1 MLNKTKQLVFLLILV
16 CLAFN
21 NTGVKAAHT
30 NDNDNKT
37 LPSAT
42 TEAKSDLDILYKKYL
57 LKNGLTLLVHEDH
70 KAPIVAVN
78 VWYHVGSKNEK
89 TGKTGFAHLF
99 EHLMFNGSE
108 NFNKDYFQA
117 LERIGATDLNGTT
130 NNDRTN
136 YFQNVP
142 KSALDTVLW
151 LESDRMGYLLGAIDQ
166 AKLDE
171 QRGVVQNEKRQ
182 GENQPYSVAYELITK
197 ATYPEGHPYS
207 WTVIGSMEDLN
218 AASLPDVQEWFKTY
232 YGAANATLVVA
243 GDVNADEVKEKV
255 EKYFGNIPSGPPIA
269 RHEVAVAKMTGERRQ
284 TVQDRVPQPAF
295 IKVWNIPQWGSAEAD
310 YLNLA
315 SDILG
320 SGKNSRLYKR
330 LVYDLQVATEV
341 AAFVDLN
348 EIGGQFYIQVYA
360 RPDQDL
366 NKIESLVNEEVS
378 RFLAEG
384 PTEAE
389 LKRIKAQNIASFVRG
404 AERIGGFGGKSDI
417 LAQNQVYT
425 GNPEHYKITK
435 SRIANATNKDLQET
449 AKKWLSDG
457 SYILTVTPFPE
468 FSTTG
473 TTVDRSKMPDLGATP
488 EISFPELKRATL
500 SNGVKVVLAERHSAP
515 LINFNLIVDAGYAA
529 DPVAGTSAMAMQM
542 LTEGTKKRSSLQ
554 ISEDLANL
562 GTNLFAFSD
571 LDSSRISVSSLKSK
585 LDESLDIFA
594 DVVLNPSFPE
604 KEFQRIQKQQL
615 SAIEQEKADPQSIA
629 LRLMPGLIYGKDH
642 AYGQPFTGSGTP
654 ESISKLSQ
662 TDVVKF
668 HQTWFKP
675 NNATIVVVGDTTL
688 SDIVPKLESLLKNWK
703 PSEVPKKNLATVSPK
718 DKPTVYLVDRPGSLQ
733 SVIVAGHISLP
744 KANPDEL
751 AINTMNNILGGV
763 FTSRLNLNLRE
774 DKHWSYG
781 VFSFLADAKGQRP
794 FLSISPV
801 QTDKTKESIVEVL
814 KELKQ
819 VLKDKPITQEEF
831 TKDQT
836 NQVLELPGSWETN
849 GRVLNSILNIVRYG
863 YGDDYYKKY
872 ANEVRNLTLNQVNA
886 AAQKVIQPDKLV
898 WLIVGDRSKIET
910 GIRELNLGE
919 IKVLDVDGNPVK

>member
-1 MLNKTKQLVFLLILV
+1 MLRKTKLLVFSLILA
-16 CLAFN
+16 CLVFN
-21 NTGVKAAHT
+21 IVKANPR
-30 NDNDNKT
+30 NDNDNKAT
-37 LPSAT
+37 SSAT
-42 TEAKSDLDILYKKYL
+42 ATADAAIDLDIAYKKFV

-108 NFNKDYFQA
+108 HFNKDYFQA
-117 LERIGATDLNGTT
+117 LERIGSTDLNGTT

-151 LESDRMGYLLGAIDQ
+151 LESDRMGHLLGAIDQ
-166 AKLDE
+166 PKLDE

-182 GENQPYSVAYELITK
+182 GDNQPYGVIYELITK

-218 AASLPDVQEWFKTY
+218 AAALPDVQEWFKTY

-243 GDVNADEVKEKV
+243 GDVTAEEIKDKV
-255 EKYFGNIPSGPPIA
+255 EKYFGDIPAGPPIA
-269 RHEVAVAKMTGERRQ
+269 RHEVAIAKMTGERRQ
-284 TVQDRVPQPAF
+284 TVQDRVPQGLF
-295 IKVWNIPQWGSAEAD
+295 TKVWNIPQWGSADAD
-310 YLNLA
+310 YLDLA
-315 SDILG
+315 SSVLG

-330 LVYDLQVATEV
+330 LVYDLQIASE
-341 AAFVDLN
+341 AFSFVDLN

-360 RPDQDL
+360 RPGQDL
-366 NKIESLVNEEVS
+366 NKIESIVNEELN

-384 PTEAE
+384 PTESE
-389 LKRIKAQNIASFVRG
+389 LKRIKAQNIARFIRG

-417 LAQNQVYT
+417 LAQNQVFT
-425 GNPEHYKITK
+425 GNPEHYKTTK
-435 SRIANATNKDLQET
+435 TRINNATPKEVQDT
-449 AKKWLSDG
+449 TKKWLSDG
-457 SYILTVTPFPE
+457 SYVLTVTPFPE
-468 FSTTG
+468 FTTA
-473 TTVDRSKMPDLGATP
+473 TTSVDRSKMPDLGPAP
-488 EISFPELKRATL
+488 EITFPDLQRATL

-515 LINFNLIVDAGYAA
+515 LVNLNLVLNAGASA
-529 DPVAGTSAMAMQM
+529 DPKPGTSNITMSM
-542 LTEGTKKRSSLQ
+542 LTEGTKKRSSLE

-571 LDSSRISVSSLKSK
+571 LDTSRVSVSSLKSK

-604 KEFQRIQKQQL
+604 KEFKRLQKQQL
-615 SAIEQEKADPQSIA
+615 DGIEQEKADPQSIA

-654 ESISKLSQ
+654 ESVNNMSQ
-662 TDVVKF
+662 ADVVKF

-675 NNATIVVVGDTTL
+675 NNATIVVVGDTTI
-688 SDIVPKLESLLKNWK
+688 SEIVPKLEKLLKDWK
-703 PSEVPKKNLATVSPK
+703 SGEVPKKNLVPVAQK
-718 DKPTVYLVDRPGSLQ
+718 DKPTVYLVDRPGSQQ
-733 SVIVAGHISLP
+733 SIIVAGHVALP

-751 AINTMNNILGGV
+751 AITTMNNILGGV

-781 VFSFLADAKGQRP
+781 VFSFLAEAQGQRP
-794 FLSISPV
+794 FISISPV
-801 QTDKTKESIVEVL
+801 QTDKTKESIIEVA

-819 VLKDKPITQEEF
+819 VLDSKPITQEEF

-849 GRVLNSILNIVRYG
+849 ARVLNSILNIVRYG
-863 YGDDYYKKY
+863 YADDYYKKY
-872 ANEVRNLTLNQVNA
+872 ANEVRNLKLDQVNA
-886 AAQKVIQPDKLV
+886 AARKVIQPDKLV
-898 WLIVGDRSKIET
+898 WLIVGDRSKIEA

-919 IKVLDVDGNPVK
+919 MKVLDVDGNPVK